1 MVLNGWS
8 RPLAVLATVGLLVTA
23 CGGSAT
29 PAPSTAAPA
38 TAGPTGAAPSASVAE
53 ASPSAGASTIPRG
66 GTLSIAYQSDLQ
78 HLDPAV
84 MYDTVGIAA
93 VRLMFEAP
101 LTYDTGTKLE
111 PMLASEMPT
120 VSPDGTEVHD
130 QVPDGRQLRQRGRL
144 DPARDEG
151 R

>member
-8 RPLAVLATVGLLVTA
+8 RPLAVLAAVGLVVTA
-23 CGGSAT
+23 CSGSAT
-29 PAPSTAAPA
+29 PVPSTAAPA
-38 TAGPTGAAPSASVAE
+38 TVAPSRRLRPPRSPRE
-53 ASPSAGASTIPRG
+53 ASPSAAASGIPRG

-101 LTYDTGTKLE
+101 LTYDTGTKLQ

-120 VSPDGTEVHD
+120 VSADGKT
-130 QVPDGRQLRQRGRL
+130 
-144 DPARDEG
+144 
-151 R
+151 